1 MKLPAPLRTVVADL
15 IERRL
20 WPVALLLVAA
30 LVATPI
36 VLVRGSGEDASA
48 TAAIPA
54 TPADPADQSAVTLA
68 TGELDPAANRGAER
82 DPFTQRA
89 VEAARAGG
97 GLVSATGGTATPAAA
112 ATGGTTSSQT
122 PGVSGDSAGGTSLG
136 DIGVVPVGG
145 STGGAIKPAPA
156 DELDSWHVDLRFGK
170 DGTLSTKNDV
180 PRLSPLPSQ
189 ADPFFVFLGIAA
201 DGKTAMFLV
210 SSDAT
215 ATGDGKCL
223 PTAENCDRV
232 ELQAGETEFFDVAT
246 PAGEVVQYQLDLV
259 RVSRRTAASAAM
271 ATAARSRESDAGRE
285 VLRKAV
291 DTKQVDISGLS
302 YSQRLGLV
310 IPNGAGDQNSALFGG
325 YRVDLQFGAPGA
337 LVKRYNLARLTPL
350 PSVDD
355 PSFVYLGVLG
365 DGKTALFLNP
375 SEAAAAGDAV
385 CEPSPEE
392 CQRVKIEAGKSATF
406 AAPAIDGSTTEYQ
419 LDIDGITPVQ
429 ATTAEEA
436 AASRKRES
444 PAGRVIL
451 RRLIQEVGSLVGD
464 LTFAPGKGVV
474 ESAPATAAPAPAPA
488 QTEAPK
494 SAE

>member
-20 WPVALLLVAA
+20 WPVALLLVVA
-30 LVATPI
+30 LVATPM
-36 VLVRGSGEDASA
+36 VLVRGSGDDAA
-48 TAAIPA
+48 VTAAVPA
-54 TPADPADQSAVTLA
+54 APADPADESAVTLA
-68 TGELDPAANRGAER
+68 KGELAAADARGSER
-82 DPFTQRA
+82 DPFTQPKPK
-89 VEAARAGG
+89 VTTTPGEVVSSGSTTSGG
-97 GLVSATGGTATPAAA
+97 VSMS
-112 ATGGTTSSQT
+112 GGTTSS
-122 PGVSGDSAGGTSLG
+122 PAGGTTDTGGTSGSSLG

-145 STGGAIKPAPA
+145 STGGSTGGSIKRATA
-156 DELDSWHVDLRFGK
+156 TTDDRDSWHVDLRFGK
-170 DGTLSTKNDV
+170 DGSLSSKNDV

-189 ADPFFVFLGIAA
+189 ADPFFVFLGVAA
-201 DGKTAMFLV
+201 DGKTGMFLV

-223 PTAENCDRV
+223 PSPENCDRV
-232 ELQAGETEFFDVAT
+232 ELKAGETEFFDVAT
-246 PAGEVVQYQLDLV
+246 PEGEVVQYQLDLV
-259 RVSRRTAASAAM
+259 RVSRKTSATAAM
-271 ATAARSRESDAGRE
+271 ATAARSRESEAGRE

-302 YSQRLGLV
+302 YSQKLGLV
-310 IPNGAGDQNSALFGG
+310 IPNGAGDQNAALFGG
-325 YRVDLQFGAPGA
+325 YRVDLQFGSPGA

-392 CQRVKIEAGKSATF
+392 CQRVKLQAGQSASF

-429 ATTAEEA
+429 STTAAEA
-436 AASRKRES
+436 AASRTRES

-474 ESAPATAAPAPAPA
+474 EPAPA
-488 QTEAPK
+488 K
-494 SAE
+494 